1 MEICLKRLST
11 SGSGNVVHLDFEI
24 SDGTH
29 LQRDSFDILSEQ
41 YIELRPEKGIID
53 RSTYDSLF
61 EASQVCQCYLKALN
75 ILSFGDNNMFALKVK
90 LMRRGFSSD
99 TAEKTVAMVTQKGYV
114 REENVAAAE
123 VKKCISKLWGR
134 TRILAQ
140 LRAKGFDS
148 DSIDRAMLL
157 VENTDFAENCYL
169 LADKKFGYVPDE
181 PNERKKMAASLARY
195 GYGPD
200 EIKFAFKKMS

>member
-53 RSTYDSLF
+53 RSAYDSLL

-99 TAEKTVAMVTQKGYV
+99 TAEKTVAMVTEKGYV

-140 LRAKGFDS
+140 LRAKGFDN

>member
-11 SGSGNVVHLDFEI
+11 SGSGNVVRLDFEI

-53 RSTYDSLF
+53 RSTYDSLL

-99 TAEKTVAMVTQKGYV
+99 TAEKTVAMVTEKGYV

-169 LADKKFGYVPDE
+169 LADKKFGFLPDE